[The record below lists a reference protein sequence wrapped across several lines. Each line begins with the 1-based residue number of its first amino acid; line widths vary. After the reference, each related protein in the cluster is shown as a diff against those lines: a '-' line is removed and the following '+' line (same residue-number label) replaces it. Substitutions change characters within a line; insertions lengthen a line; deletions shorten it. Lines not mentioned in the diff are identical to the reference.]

1 MNTLKKIYIIWG
13 MFWTIGLGIF
23 VPTAHGFDSM
33 DFVDFFILAL
43 QFIAIIWL
51 PPLLI
56 FNIVYFVIKKERK
69 YIINTL
75 WILLY
80 YPIALI
86 LYYMFYYNNSFYVT
100 LYIFLSLFK

>member
-56 FNIVYFVIKKERK
+56 FNIVYFVIKKRKKIYYK
-69 YIINTL
+69 YIMDIIVL
-75 WILLY
+75 SYSFDIVLHVLL
-80 YPIALI
+80 
-86 LYYMFYYNNSFYVT
+86 S
-100 LYIFLSLFK
+100 